1 MSTFGHGLPVKKG
14 ISPII
19 DGIGSSVTI
28 TGMPRAARIAPGGV
42 VFHVLN
48 RGNDR
53 RRIFDDRGDY
63 EAFLRVM
70 QETQAHVEMRVLAY
84 CLLPNHWHLL
94 LWPVA
99 DGDLGTFMQRLTTT
113 HVRRWRLH
121 RRSVGRGHLYQGPY
135 KSFPVQED
143 DHFYAVAR
151 YVERN
156 ALRAKLARTAEAWPW
171 SSLAQRANRQG
182 AKEAPELSAWPVSRP
197 RNWAAWVNEPQTEQE
212 LEAVRLSVNRGRPF
226 GGDEWRKIAAER
238 LGLEFTLHP
247 RGRPRKTKE
256 AE

>member
-1 MSTFGHGLPVKKG
+1 M
-14 ISPII
+14 
-19 DGIGSSVTI
+19 
-28 TGMPRAARIAPGGV
+28 TGMPRAARIVPGGV

-70 QETQAHVEMRVLAY
+70 QETQARLAMRVLAY

-156 ALRAKLARTAEAWPW
+156 GLRAKLARTAEAWPW
-171 SSLAQRANRQG
+171 SSLAQRADRQG

-197 RNWAAWVNEPQTEQE
+197 RNWAAWVNGPQTEQE
-212 LEAVRLSVNRGRPF
+212 LEALRLSVNRGRPF
-226 GGDEWRKIAAER
+226 GGDDWRKSAAER

-247 RGRPRKTKE
+247 RGRPRKDE
-256 AE
+256 GRG